1 MKSITFTSTIS
12 SKSRLLAL
20 SAALGGVLILA
31 ACGGG
36 SDDDSGNPVQ
46 RPKPNPI
53 TVAPTTT
60 CSTAGV
66 AAANA
71 STAANVVC
79 MLTSDGEMVVEL
91 DARAPITVT
100 NFLKYVDAKFYDN
113 TIFHRVV
120 PGFVAQGGAYITGYA
135 AKPPGNNLGGTIKL
149 ESNVGISNVKYTI
162 AMARLATPVDSA
174 TSQFF
179 FNSADN
185 SAALD
190 YSASTTNPN
199 PGYAAFGRVI
209 SGQATVDKI
218 NAEPQLYTGAET
230 PATEVLLYWAIRLR

>member
-1 MKSITFTSTIS
+1 MKSITLTSSIS
-12 SKSRLLAL
+12 SKPRLLAL
-20 SAALGGVLILA
+20 SAALGGALMLA

-36 SDDDSGNPVQ
+36 SDNDSGSQPQ
-46 RPKPNPI
+46 TPKPNPV
-53 TVAPTTT
+53 TTAPTLT

-91 DARAPITVT
+91 DARTPITT
-100 NFLKYVDAKFYDN
+100 ANFLKYVKAKYYDN

-120 PGFVAQGGAYITGYA
+120 PGFVAQGGGFITGYVS
-135 AKPPGNNLGGTIKL
+135 KTPGSDLGGTIKL
-149 ESNVGISNVKYTI
+149 ETNVGLSNLKYTI
-162 AMARLATPVDSA
+162 AMARTSTPDSA

-179 FNSADN
+179 FNSVDN
-185 SAALD
+185 NATLDYKSAAD
-190 YSASTTNPN
+190 

-218 NAEPQLYTGAET
+218 NAETQLYSGAET
-230 PATEVLLYWAIRLR
+230 PAVEVLLYWAIQLK

>member
-12 SKSRLLAL
+12 SKPRLLAL
-20 SAALGGVLILA
+20 CAALGGALMLA

-36 SDDDSGNPVQ
+36 SDNDSGTPVQ
-46 RPKPNPI
+46 TPKPNPVP
-53 TVAPTTT
+53 VAPTTS
-60 CSTAGV
+60 CSTAGI
-66 AAANA
+66 AAATA

-91 DARAPITVT
+91 DARAPITVA
-100 NFLKYVDAKFYDN
+100 NFLKYVDAKYYDN

-120 PGFVAQGGAYITGYA
+120 PGFVAQGGGFITGYVS
-135 AKPPGNNLGGTIKL
+135 KSPGANLGGTIKL
-149 ESNVGISNVKYTI
+149 ETNVGVSNLKYTI
-162 AMARLATPVDSA
+162 SMARQATPFDSA

-179 FNSADN
+179 FNSVDN
-185 SAALD
+185 SAVLD
-190 YSASTTNPN
+190 YKSATD

>member
-1 MKSITFTSTIS
+1 M
-12 SKSRLLAL
+12 
-20 SAALGGVLILA
+20 
-31 ACGGG
+31 
-36 SDDDSGNPVQ
+36 
-46 RPKPNPI
+46 

-91 DARAPITVT
+91 DARAPITVA

-120 PGFVAQGGAYITGYA
+120 PDFVAQGGSQITGYVD
-135 AKPPGNNLGGTIKL
+135 KKTDLGGTIKL

-162 AMARLATPVDSA
+162 AMARLNSPVDSA

-179 FNSADN
+179 FNSVDN
-185 SAALD
+185 SKVLD
-190 YSASTTNPN
+190 YSASTTAPN

-218 NAEPQLYTGAET
+218 NAEPQLYNGAEVT
-230 PATEVLLYWAIRLR
+230 ATEVLLYWAIRLR